1 MVCPVDRPTGW
12 KAGLGRRCLR
22 RGRGNLVGD
31 HRVRRRG
38 LPRDV
43 EGLMAVIIER
53 IGVSFG
59 VLYVM
64 SIGSRE
70 VYY

>member
-1 MVCPVDRPTGW
+1 M
-12 KAGLGRRCLR
+12 
-22 RGRGNLVGD
+22 GD